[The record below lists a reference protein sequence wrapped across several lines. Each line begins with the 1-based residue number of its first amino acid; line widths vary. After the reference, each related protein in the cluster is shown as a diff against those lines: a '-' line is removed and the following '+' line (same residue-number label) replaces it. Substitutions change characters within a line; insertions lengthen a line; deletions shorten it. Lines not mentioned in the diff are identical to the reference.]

1 MCRWVNVYIRW
12 VGGCVDGSMCI
23 VGGWVDV

>member
-12 VGGCVDGSMCI
+12 MGGCVDGSMCI
-23 VGGWVDV
+23 LVGWVDV

>member
-1 MCRWVNVYIRW
+1 MCRWVNVHIRW

-23 VGGWVDV
+23 LGGWVDV